1 MKKPPPA
8 DKGEYIMFY
17 EIIQTI
23 AQNMEKKY
31 QELDENE
38 VELLCKI
45 NRALHE
51 FREDQK
57 ILANKNK
64 VQTPKI

>member
-1 MKKPPPA
+1 
-8 DKGEYIMFY
+8 MFY